1 MIKCDNHHDEHL
13 EPKYLPN
20 SFRHFQPYRG
30 WFLEFWMPYRSP
42 FTEPP
47 VLPVKIAPQ
56 IIEGVEGWIST
67 KTKFNEPLVLKS
79 SGYPV
84 EMETSGSFCSKNG
97 IREVFWG
104 ILLKLYKLILEKSL
118 KYVQITMVWGI
129 YYI

>member
-1 MIKCDNHHDEHL
+1 
-13 EPKYLPN
+13 
-20 SFRHFQPYRG
+20 
-30 WFLEFWMPYRSP
+30 MPYRSP

-47 VLPVKIAPQ
+47 VLTVKIAPR

-84 EMETSGSFCSKNG
+84 EIETSGKFLSTKNG
-97 IREVFWG
+97 IREG
-104 ILLKLYKLILEKSL
+104 ILGNFVQAKLILEKSL

-129 YYI
+129 YYV